1 MPSWVVDYVLV
12 HELAHLQIPGHGA
25 DFWALVDHYPR
36 AQRARGYLEGVAAA
50 AGLDLTDDDVDESSE
65 VTELPPASGRIRRSE
80 RTNRQRLGRADNGG
94 LAG

>member
-36 AQRARGYLEGVAAA
+36 AQRARGYLEGAAAA

-65 VTELPPASGRIRRSE
+65 VTELPPASGRVRRGE